1 MIEMPEF
8 PEVEAVA
15 RALRPFVRGHTI
27 RRCRVIHPIAVRP
40 GSGRGARKAAELL
53 ERAVRGAQVRAVSRR
68 GKYLVLI
75 LDRGAIVMHFRLD
88 GHLLWF
94 DSRKISGHVDVAFEF
109 PHGTLG
115 FADRRH
121 FGRVQWVESLEDIR
135 GFRHLGLEPFSRD
148 FTPSALGEKLR
159 ASRLPLKVFLLDQTK
174 IAGLGNI
181 YSSEAMW
188 RAELHPRRR
197 VHRISASEA
206 RRLHKAIVRVLRRAL
221 ECCLH
226 PAPDF
231 RDANWWFQGLER
243 ILNVYG
249 RAGKRCRRCRQPI
262 RRIEQGGRSTYFC
275 AHCQK

>member
-1 MIEMPEF
+1 MPEL
-8 PEVEAVA
+8 PEVEAVV
-15 RALRPFVRGHTI
+15 RSVRPLVERRKI
-27 RRCRVIHPIAVRP
+27 LRCRVIHSIAVRP
-40 GSGRGARKAAELL
+40 GSGHSAKKAAELL
-53 ERAVRGAQVRAVSRR
+53 ERKARGAKIRSVDRR
-68 GKYLVLI
+68 GKYLLLI

-88 GHLLWF
+88 GYLVWF
-94 DSRKISGHVDVAFEF
+94 DSHKISGHVDVALQF

-121 FGRVQWVESLEDIR
+121 FGRVNWAELPDEMRGIR
-135 GFRHLGLEPFSRD
+135 ALGMEPLSKE
-148 FTPSALGEKLR
+148 FTASALAGKLR
-159 ASRLPLKVFLLDQTK
+159 ASRLPLKLFLLDQSK

-188 RAELHPRRR
+188 LARLNPRRR
-197 VHRISASEA
+197 ARGISASEA

-249 RAGKRCRRCRQPI
+249 REGKNCRRCGQPI
-262 RRIEQGGRSTYFC
+262 RRLEQGGRSTYLC
-275 AHCQK
+275 THCQK

>member
-1 MIEMPEF
+1 MPEL

-15 RALRPFVRGHTI
+15 RSLRPFVRGQKI
-27 RRCRVIHPIAVRP
+27 LRCRVIHPIAVRP
-40 GSGRGARKAAELL
+40 GSGRGTKKAAELL
-53 ERAVRGAQVRAVSRR
+53 RRAARGAKIREVSRR
-68 GKYLVLI
+68 GKYLLLL
-75 LDRGAIVMHFRLD
+75 LDRGSIVMHFRLD

-94 DSRKISGHVDVAFEF
+94 DSREISGHVDVALEF
-109 PHGTLG
+109 RRGTLG
-115 FADRRH
+115 FTDRRH
-121 FGRVQWVESLEDIR
+121 FGRVNWVESPDEIR
-135 GFRHLGLEPFSRD
+135 GIRALGMEPFSKA
-148 FTPSALGEKLR
+148 FTPKTLAKKLR
-159 ASRLPLKVFLLDQTK
+159 ASRLPLKLFLLDQAK

-188 RAELHPRRR
+188 LARLNPRRR
-197 VHRISASEA
+197 ARGISAAEA
-206 RRLHKAIVRVLRRAL
+206 SRLHKAIVRVLRRAL

-226 PAPDF
+226 PAPHF

-249 RAGKRCRRCRQPI
+249 REGKSCRRCGQPI

>member
-1 MIEMPEF
+1 MPEL

-15 RALRPFVRGHTI
+15 RALRPFVRGQMI

-40 GSGRGARKAAELL
+40 GSGRGAKKAAELL
-53 ERAVRGAQVRAVSRR
+53 ERQALGSSVRAVNRR
-68 GKYLVLI
+68 GKYLLLL
-75 LDRGAIVMHFRLD
+75 LDRGAIVIHFRLD

-94 DSRKISGHVDVAFEF
+94 DSPKTSGHVDVALEF
-109 PHGTLG
+109 PRGTLG

-121 FGRVQWVESLEDIR
+121 FGRVQWIESLDDIPGIR
-135 GFRHLGLEPFSRD
+135 RLGVEPFSKN
-148 FTPSALGEKLR
+148 FTPHALSEKMR
-159 ASRLPLKVFLLDQTK
+159 ASRLPLKLFLLDQMK
-174 IAGLGNI
+174 IAGIGNI

-188 RAELHPRRR
+188 LARINPRRR
-197 VHRISASEA
+197 AHRISDSEA

-249 RAGKRCRRCRQPI
+249 REGKGCRRCRQPI
-262 RRIEQGGRSTYFC
+262 RRVEQCGRSTYFC
-275 AHCQK
+275 ARCQK

>member
-1 MIEMPEF
+1 MPEL

-15 RALRPFVRGHTI
+15 RALRPFVRGQTI
-27 RRCRVIHPIAVRP
+27 CCCRVIHSIAVRP
-40 GSGRGARKAAELL
+40 GSGRGAKGAAELL
-53 ERAVRGAQVRAVSRR
+53 VRAVRGARVRTVNRR

-94 DSRKISGHVDVAFEF
+94 DSRKISGHVDVALEF
-109 PHGTLG
+109 PRGTLG

-121 FGRVQWVESLEDIR
+121 FGRIQWIQSPEEIPGIR
-135 GFRHLGLEPFSRD
+135 RLGLEPFSKH
-148 FTPSALGEKLR
+148 FTSRALGEKLR
-159 ASRLPLKVFLLDQTK
+159 TSRLPLKLFLLDQSK

-188 RAELHPRRR
+188 LARLDPRRR
-197 VHRISASEA
+197 AYSISASEA

-231 RDANWWFQGLER
+231 RDADWWFQGLER
-243 ILNVYG
+243 ILNVYD
-249 RAGKRCRRCRQPI
+249 REGKSCRRCRQPI
-262 RRIEQGGRSTYFC
+262 RRTEQGGRSTYFC
-275 AHCQK
+275 AGCQE

>member
-1 MIEMPEF
+1 MPEL

-15 RALRPFVRGHTI
+15 GALRPFVRGQTI

-40 GSGRGARKAAELL
+40 GSGRGAKQGAELL
-53 ERAVRGAQVRAVSRR
+53 ERNARGARVRAVNRR
-68 GKYLVLI
+68 GKYLVLL

-94 DSRKISGHVDVAFEF
+94 DSRKISGHVDVALEF
-109 PHGTLG
+109 PRGTLG
-115 FADRRH
+115 FADRHH
-121 FGRVQWVESLEDIR
+121 FGRVNWVESPDDIR
-135 GFRHLGLEPFSRD
+135 GIRTLGLEPLSQAFAAEA
-148 FTPSALGEKLR
+148 FAEKLR
-159 ASRLPLKVFLLDQTK
+159 ASRLPLKLFLLDQSK

-188 RAELHPRRR
+188 LARIDPRRR
-197 VHRISASEA
+197 AYRIPASEA

-231 RDANWWFQGLER
+231 RDANWWFQGLAR
-243 ILNVYG
+243 VLNVYG
-249 RAGKRCRRCRQPI
+249 REGKTCRRCRQPV

-275 AHCQK
+275 ARCQK

>member
-1 MIEMPEF
+1 MPEL

-15 RALRPFVRGHTI
+15 RALRPYVLGRTI

-40 GSGRGARKAAELL
+40 GSGRGAKKAAELL
-53 ERAVRGAQVRAVSRR
+53 ERKARGARVHAVSRR
-68 GKYLVLI
+68 GKYLVLL

-94 DSRKISGHVDVAFEF
+94 DSGKISGHVDVALEF
-109 PHGTLG
+109 PRGTLG

-121 FGRVQWVESLEDIR
+121 FGRVNWVETPSDIR
-135 GFRHLGLEPFSRD
+135 AIRTLGLEPLSRAFS
-148 FTPSALGEKLR
+148 AEAVAEILR
-159 ASRLPLKVFLLDQTK
+159 ASRLPLKLFLLDQSK

-188 RAELHPRRR
+188 LARLDPRRR
-197 VHRISASEA
+197 AHRISASEA
-206 RRLHKAIVRVLRRAL
+206 RRLHKAIVRVLCRAL

-231 RDANWWFQGLER
+231 RDADWWFQGLER
-243 ILNVYG
+243 ILNVYD
-249 RAGKRCRRCRQPI
+249 RAGKSCRRCGRPI
-262 RRIEQGGRSTYFC
+262 RRIEQGGRSTYLC
-275 AHCQK
+275 ARCQK

>member
-1 MIEMPEF
+1 MPEL

-15 RALRPFVRGHTI
+15 RALRPFVRGQTI

-40 GSGRGARKAAELL
+40 GSGRGAKKAAELL
-53 ERAVRGAQVRAVSRR
+53 ERKARGARVCAVDRR
-68 GKYLVLI
+68 GKYLLLL

-94 DSRKISGHVDVAFEF
+94 DSRKISGHVDVVLEF
-109 PHGTLG
+109 PRGALG

-121 FGRVQWVESLEDIR
+121 FGRVNWVESPDEIR
-135 GFRHLGLEPFSRD
+135 GIRSHGLEPFSKA
-148 FTPSALGEKLR
+148 FAANAFAEKLS
-159 ASRLPLKVFLLDQTK
+159 ASRLPLKLFLLDQTK

-188 RAELHPRRR
+188 LVRLDPRRR
-197 VHRISASEA
+197 AHRISASEA

-249 RAGKRCRRCRQPI
+249 RAGKSCRRCRQPI
-262 RRIEQGGRSTYFC
+262 RRIKQGSRSTYFC
-275 AHCQK
+275 ARCQK